1 MYSVPKHPFLPF
13 PTNSPKMFQTIRV
26 GHALRGPHWVGAD
39 RMDAPPPA
47 GWLHGDQVCMETGEV
62 RRAPK
67 QPPLI
72 GILDLTNR
80 TGYGFSSNG
89 TPLYLFHP
97 MDTRYPPMVVGS
109 KAPKSANQF
118 GVASLESWQPTKAKW
133 PRGSLQGL
141 LGPVGDNRVEQDALR
156 RRVRV
161 APPKAPRDPTLK
173 TGAGEEAID
182 SSYTFTDLI
191 EWDVCLN
198 IDPDGC
204 RDVDDVLSWH
214 RLENGNLEFAVT
226 IADVAFLVPEGSAV
240 DLVARQKAQT
250 VYEEGRV
257 LDPMLPAEISEG
269 AGSLLA
275 DGQARQGIT
284 AVWVIQANDPRHA
297 IGPFWRS
304 ARLVNKE
311 SFTYESILDKPEY
324 CTIIK
329 NSLSAVAGKDVG
341 DDPHKWIEVAMVR
354 YNAEA
359 ANVLRRVR
367 GGILRRHMSPV
378 TSHGNLE
385 DIAAKTGCQD
395 IAFLGASAGEY
406 IPAAIQDSVCHF
418 GLGESVYCHASSPLR
433 RYADLA
439 NQRILKRV
447 LFDPDFEFVDGWGGT
462 EYPIFPDTTELSQD
476 LNARAKAIK
485 AFERDLWC
493 MSHLTADGL
502 TESEGIVL
510 GWKPSR
516 DDPCMLRLAV
526 YVPEWK
532 RTVRVSVCNHSEDSG
547 GDEKVGISCGPAAP
561 VWSVGAGQRVSV
573 TAFCDL
579 RAARWDDRFVFRVS
593 ASLSASLCRVQDN
606 DKNDNKQES
615 E

>member
-1 MYSVPKHPFLPF
+1 
-13 PTNSPKMFQTIRV
+13 MFQTIRV
-26 GHALRGPHWVGAD
+26 GHSLRGPHWVGTE
-39 RMDAPPPA
+39 RIDAPPPA

-62 RRAPK
+62 RRASK
-67 QPPLI
+67 QPSLV

-97 MDTRYPPMVVGS
+97 LDTRFPPMIVGS

-118 GVASLESWQPTKAKW
+118 GVVNLESWQPTKAKW

-141 LGPVGDNRVEQDALR
+141 LGPVGDSRVEQDALR

-161 APPKAPRDPTLK
+161 APPKALPGPTLK
-173 TGAGEEAID
+173 TGAAECDA
-182 SSYTFTDLI
+182 SYTFTDLV

-198 IDPDGC
+198 IDPNGC

-226 IADVAFLVPEGSAV
+226 IADVAYLVPEGSAA
-240 DLVARQKAQT
+240 DLAARLKAQT

-275 DGQARQGIT
+275 DGQSRQGIT
-284 AVWVIQANDPRHA
+284 AVWVIQADGGPSPA
-297 IGPFWRS
+297 AVGPFWRS
-304 ARLVNKE
+304 ARLINKE
-311 SFTYESILDKPEY
+311 AFTYESILKKTDY
-324 CTIIK
+324 CSVIK
-329 NSLSAVAGKDVG
+329 NSLSAIADKDVG
-341 DDPHKWIEVAMVR
+341 DDPHKWIEIAMVR

-385 DIAAKTGCQD
+385 AIATQTGCQD

-406 IPAAIQDSVCHF
+406 IPASLQDSVCHF

-447 LFDPDFEFVDGWGGT
+447 LFDAESEDGWGGT
-462 EYPIFPDTTELSQD
+462 EYPLFPNTAELAQD

-502 TESEGIVL
+502 TESEGVVL

-516 DDPCMLRLAV
+516 DDPSMLRLAV

-532 RTVRVSVCNHSEDSG
+532 RTVRVSVCNSVCKQEEDACTTS
-547 GDEKVGISCGPAAP
+547 EKVAISTGPASP
-561 VWSVGAGQRVSV
+561 VWAVGAGQRVTM

-579 RAARWDDRFVFRVS
+579 RTARWDDRFVFRVEPLK
-593 ASLSASLCRVQDN
+593 LSR
-606 DKNDNKQES
+606 
-615 E
+615 